1 MAGFFGVPAQHVS
14 RAILMTVPREMLG
27 TIPPV
32 CRMVFSLQPCQAIA
46 RLPIMRKYIMTWAL
60 LVLAVTARAETDF
73 IKNLATED
81 FTAAGLQKLTPEEL
95 ARLEALFQR
104 FKSGEVTAVRHQAE
118 VTVQASKAEAEKKI
132 VAAELK
138 VREAVEKANAAMTK
152 VQEAE
157 AKVAA
162 APAPAKNQP
171 RWYKALLTLNR
182 ASEKPE
188 KEEPLKSRLIGDF
201 SGWTGKTRFTLEND
215 TLWVQQNKTDTYVYS
230 PALHSPSVSIR
241 PASLNG
247 FWLEIEGVNLNVR
260 VVPVELKEPR

>member
-1 MAGFFGVPAQHVS
+1 MKRCLLIYG
-14 RAILMTVPREMLG
+14 
-27 TIPPV
+27 
-32 CRMVFSLQPCQAIA
+32 
-46 RLPIMRKYIMTWAL
+46 L
-60 LVLAVTARAETDF
+60 LVLAITARAETDF
-73 IKNLATED
+73 IKNLPAED
-81 FTAAGLQKLTPEEL
+81 FTSAGLQKLDPQEL

-201 SGWTGKTRFTLEND
+201 SGWTGGTIFSLENG
-215 TLWVQQNKTDTYVYS
+215 TRWIQQNRSDTYVYS
-230 PALHSPSVSIR
+230 PVLHSPKVKIA
-241 PASLNG
+241 PASIKG

-260 VVPVELKEPR
+260 VMPLELTEQK